1 MRFPDA
7 RILIF
12 AKAPQPGRVKTRLI
26 PRLGAEGACRFYAW
40 LLERRVRGLADAGLA
55 RIECWCAPD
64 AGHPLFRALE
74 REPGVALR
82 VQRGGDLGARMQAAA
97 AQALQQAE
105 FVLLIGVDCPALT
118 ATHLAQ
124 ALEWMRDGAD
134 AVLGPAEDGGYVLL
148 GLRRAA
154 PALFAEM
161 PWGSERVLALTR
173 ARLVR
178 LGWGWRELDTLWDLD
193 RPADYERLLARGWAP
208 D

>member
-1 MRFPDA
+1 MQFPSA

-12 AKAPQPGRVKTRLI
+12 AKAPRSGRVKTRLA
-26 PRLGAEGACRFYAW
+26 PLLGADGACRLYAG
-40 LLERRVRGLADAGLA
+40 LLERRIRGLAGAGLA
-55 RIECWCAPD
+55 SLECWCSPD
-64 AGHPLFRALE
+64 AGHPLFRSLE
-74 REPGVALR
+74 RESGVVLR

-173 ARLVR
+173 ARLAR
-178 LGWGWRELDTLWDLD
+178 LGWGWRELETLWDLD
-193 RPADYERLLARGWAP
+193 RPADYERLLAHGWAP